1 MKIENSFE
9 VPLPAERA
17 WDVLMDIE
25 RIAPCM
31 PGAELVET
39 LPDNAY
45 RGKVSVKLGPLA
57 VTFLGTARFETIDRM
72 AKRATIKASGNEIKG
87 RGGAQAQVRFHMA
100 ETSPDLTRVA
110 IETDLTLNGAVAQY
124 GRAAGVI
131 ADISQQII
139 DKFAAVLKAR
149 IETEGFGSATPIADV
164 APAVPTTSTADRT
177 VPAGASAPM
186 AASVMDRPQPD
197 RVSTSQ
203 QPSVPISGFSLL
215 LGALW
220 RSLKRLFR

>member
-57 VTFLGTARFETIDRM
+57 VTFLGTARFETMDRA
-72 AKRATIKASGNEIKG
+72 AKRATIKASGNEVKG
-87 RGGAQAQVRFHMA
+87 RGGAQAQVGFQMA
-100 ETSPDLTRVA
+100 AARPDLTRVA

-131 ADISQQII
+131 SDISQQII
-139 DKFAAVLKAR
+139 DKFAAALKAR
-149 IETEGFGSATPIADV
+149 IEAEGLGSSAPSAEPAPAAERVVPPGTLAATV
-164 APAVPTTSTADRT
+164 APVVDLPH
-177 VPAGASAPM
+177 PAREPAPPQ
-186 AASVMDRPQPD
+186 AA
-197 RVSTSQ
+197 
-203 QPSVPISGFSLL
+203 VPISGFSLVM
-215 LGALW
+215 GALW
-220 RSLKRLFR
+220 RSFKRLFTR